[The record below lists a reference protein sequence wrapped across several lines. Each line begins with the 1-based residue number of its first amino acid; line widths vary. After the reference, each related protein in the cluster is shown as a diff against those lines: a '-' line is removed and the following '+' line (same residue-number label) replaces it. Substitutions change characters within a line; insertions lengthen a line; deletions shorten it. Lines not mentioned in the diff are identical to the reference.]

1 MSTIKQSMVKMDTSC
16 RLCGEEGRGAGD
28 LVEHLREWHRVATRD
43 TATLSDL
50 LNLLSGQNS
59 VNDRKR
65 RKSYSGVLTA
75 LRQNREPLNE
85 ISNTL
90 YGRHGTQENTLGKE
104 NIRRSEII
112 QPLPRTRKG
121 SLKPDT
127 VKLIPKFRQNEPPGP
142 ARGATSSPDILDSP
156 DDSEVTLPY
165 EPLVPATG
173 ATSSPDILDSPDD
186 SEVTLNLDSPQK
198 QLSDHVE
205 EECSSTDRE
214 SVEDGEKMCQEDV
227 KAMIATK
234 RAMVVATTG
243 RYLCPDHSCQ
253 FRCEASEI
261 LNIHVRNKHR
271 ELWGTPVR
279 KQKMAVWLSSE
290 NIEASVL
297 NIAKNDLRPLDCLE
311 TDECTKERGI
321 DLVEQ
326 EISKAEDIN
335 KLNDLNREET
345 SGNEK
350 KQRGKKRKANDNCT
364 SKVNKLLKTDG
375 EKDKIKE
382 DTVKRLRVLQK
393 GIEA

>member
-16 RLCGEEGRGAGD
+16 RLCGEEGRGVGD

-50 LNLLSGQNS
+50 LTLLSSQNS

-75 LRQNREPLNE
+75 LRQNKEPLNE

-90 YGRHGTQENTLGKE
+90 YGRHGAQGNTLGKE

-112 QPLPRTRKG
+112 PPLPKTRKG

-127 VKLIPKFRQNEPPGP
+127 VQHIPKFRPNEPPVP

-156 DDSEVTLPY
+156 ED
-165 EPLVPATG
+165 A
-173 ATSSPDILDSPDD
+173 
-186 SEVTLNLDSPQK
+186 EVTLNLDSPQK
-198 QLSDHVE
+198 QLSDQ

-214 SVEDGEKMCQEDV
+214 SVEDSEKMCQEDV

-279 KQKMAVWLSSE
+279 KQKMALWLSSE
-290 NIEASVL
+290 NIDASVL

-335 KLNDLNREET
+335 KLNELNHGET

-350 KQRGKKRKANDNCT
+350 KQRGKKRKANDCT